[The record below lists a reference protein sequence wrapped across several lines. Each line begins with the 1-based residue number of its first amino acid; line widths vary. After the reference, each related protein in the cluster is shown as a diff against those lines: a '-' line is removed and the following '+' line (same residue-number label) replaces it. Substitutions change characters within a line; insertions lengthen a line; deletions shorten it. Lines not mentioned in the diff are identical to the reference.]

1 MPDLAIE
8 IFSNDIEYDFAHFDC
23 GEESLNIFL
32 TNHLARQHNSRILRG
47 YLLVTKEPKPKIV
60 GYYTLSGSCF
70 PQTHRNGKYLTL
82 MCPASPWGDWL
93 SKKSCRDKTGE
104 QRW

>member
-32 TNHLARQHNSRILRG
+32 TNHLARQHNARILRG
-47 YLLVTKEPKPKIV
+47 YLLVTKEPKPKVVRILHV
-60 GYYTLSGSCF
+60 IWQLLRERNASFKHTETESTL
-70 PQTHRNGKYLTL
+70 R
-82 MCPASPWGDWL
+82 
-93 SKKSCRDKTGE
+93 
-104 QRW
+104 